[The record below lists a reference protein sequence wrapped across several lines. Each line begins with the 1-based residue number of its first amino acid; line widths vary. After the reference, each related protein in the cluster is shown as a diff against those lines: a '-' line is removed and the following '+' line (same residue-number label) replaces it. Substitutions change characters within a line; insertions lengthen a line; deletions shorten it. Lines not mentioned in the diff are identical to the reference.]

1 MISLNRFDY
10 IHQTDGLQQL
20 YGISGY
26 QVMITADMTE
36 VMNFDIEIMP
46 AIFESVFTTSALLTQ
61 LQLL

>member
-10 IHQTDGLQQL
+10 IHQIDRLQQI
-20 YGISGY
+20 YSTSGH
-26 QVMITADMTE
+26 QVMIAADLTE

-46 AIFESVFTTSALLTQ
+46 AIFESVFTTSVLLTQ